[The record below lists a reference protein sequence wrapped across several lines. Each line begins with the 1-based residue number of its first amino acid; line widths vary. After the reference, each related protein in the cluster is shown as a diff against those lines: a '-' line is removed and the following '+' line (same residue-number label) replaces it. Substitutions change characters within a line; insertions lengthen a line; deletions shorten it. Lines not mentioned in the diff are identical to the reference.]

1 MLLKIA
7 ELFAC
12 CRMLQHNLP
21 SEPLLQA
28 SFVVLRSSY
37 GKLAP
42 QSNNIPLAA
51 IGSDIKMWYDVNC
64 TTRDPVERC
73 VSCAK
78 MNQFAR
84 MLFAGSARSYT
95 KWCKSYLRARRCFQD
110 PTRENAH
117 AMEISRFCTFGPF
130 LQDVLLA
137 APALQFLDQMGQTT
151 PKVLADQLCKAF
163 GRNGLL
169 VTEALIESD
178 SYIFILYMSFSSSG
192 GPNYE
197 FSSHRAQMQ
206 KESRQ
211 ASMVYGHLTCLAVLL
226 IKRPPC
232 FCRNAAFSKGV
243 GMQERIQQGCN

>member
-51 IGSDIKMWYDVNC
+51 IVSDIKMWYDVNC

-95 KWCKSYLRARRCFQD
+95 KWCKCHGDL
-110 PTRENAH
+110 
-117 AMEISRFCTFGPF
+117 PF
-130 LQDVLLA
+130 LHVWTFFA
-137 APALQFLDQMGQTT
+137 GCIAG
-151 PKVLADQLCKAF
+151 
-163 GRNGLL
+163 
-169 VTEALIESD
+169 
-178 SYIFILYMSFSSSG
+178 SSS
-192 GPNYE
+192 
-197 FSSHRAQMQ
+197 
-206 KESRQ
+206 
-211 ASMVYGHLTCLAVLL
+211 VAVSGSDGTH
-226 IKRPPC
+226 
-232 FCRNAAFSKGV
+232 NAEGL
-243 GMQERIQQGCN
+243 G

>member
-73 VSCAK
+73 
-78 MNQFAR
+78 F
-84 MLFAGSARSYT
+84 
-95 KWCKSYLRARRCFQD
+95 LRKDESICQNVVRWLG
-110 PTRENAH
+110 TVVH
-117 AMEISRFCTFGPF
+117 
-130 LQDVLLA
+130 
-137 APALQFLDQMGQTT
+137 
-151 PKVLADQLCKAF
+151 KVVQVVF
-163 GRNGLL
+163 
-169 VTEALIESD
+169 ES
-178 SYIFILYMSFSSSG
+178 
-192 GPNYE
+192 
-197 FSSHRAQMQ
+197 
-206 KESRQ
+206 
-211 ASMVYGHLTCLAVLL
+211 
-226 IKRPPC
+226 
-232 FCRNAAFSKGV
+232 
-243 GMQERIQQGCN
+243 